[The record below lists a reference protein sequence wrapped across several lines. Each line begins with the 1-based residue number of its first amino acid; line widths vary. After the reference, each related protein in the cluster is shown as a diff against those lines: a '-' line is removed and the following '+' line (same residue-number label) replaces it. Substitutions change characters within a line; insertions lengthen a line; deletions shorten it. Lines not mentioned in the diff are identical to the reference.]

1 MSIFCGK
8 VQFVINHAN
17 LVERKEQLSPMKNIH
32 RRLVIYA
39 IKFNSAAAFLAIYTT
54 VSFWW
59 SSHAVTTAAAVVG
72 IHCDLFYGDT
82 DDAQI

>member
-1 MSIFCGK
+1 MSIFLWESAICHKSCESVGK
-8 VQFVINHAN
+8 G
-17 LVERKEQLSPMKNIH
+17 EQLSPMKNIH

-39 IKFNSAAAFLAIYTT
+39 KFSFAAAFLAIYTT
-54 VSFWW
+54 DSFWW